1 MGSPSLLYQIFQT
14 QELTRVSCIAGRSL
28 ATREALAHRLN
39 KMGSGIM
46 TASQPWQDLPSSALA
61 GVGGAAEI
69 PWGHMAGGTVG
80 KGRGIRNTL
89 LA

>member
-1 MGSPSLLYQIFQT
+1 
-14 QELTRVSCIAGRSL
+14 
-28 ATREALAHRLN
+28 
-39 KMGSGIM
+39 MGSGIM